1 MLVEFSAL
9 EERNP
14 RGLARVTTLI
24 AHLMRHQ
31 FAHVEDRGG
40 AVLIETL
47 RRPELF
53 RLVEAYF
60 DVAGFRLVFRE
71 PEGWAGLL
79 PDPERIAL
87 PRMRVDETIALL
99 VARRLWEDALQQ
111 GDIQGNG
118 TTRTTL
124 NEAYAAYEDT
134 VAGTRRAALTAN
146 EFRDCLRE
154 LERRALVRL
163 GEFDAEAHDLELD
176 IRAVVATV
184 AGEDFVASLER
195 LMGAVVGDVA
205 TEAQGGEAI
214 EGDDVA
220 DLEIATEAQP

>member
-9 EERNP
+9 EQRNP
-14 RGLARVTTLI
+14 RGLARVTTLV

-31 FAHVEDRGG
+31 FVHVEDRGG
-40 AVLIETL
+40 PMLIETL

-53 RLVEAYF
+53 RLTEAYF

-71 PEGWAGLL
+71 LEGWAGLL

-87 PRMRVDETIALL
+87 PRMRVDQTIALL
-99 VARRLWEDALQQ
+99 VARRLWEEALQQ

-124 NEAYAAYEDT
+124 NEAHAAYEDM
-134 VAGTRRAALTAN
+134 VAGTRRAALTAT
-146 EFRDCLRE
+146 EFRDCMRE

-163 GEFDAEAHDLELD
+163 GEYDAEAHDMELD
-176 IRAVVATV
+176 IRAVVVAV
-184 AGEDFVASLER
+184 AGDDFVASLDR
-195 LMGAVVGDVA
+195 LVGAAPEDVA
-205 TEAQGGEAI
+205 AGPQESDPIHADAAA
-214 EGDDVA
+214 DV
-220 DLEIATEAQP
+220 EIATEAHP